1 MTFEDYKEAN
11 RLYWIVKGMLIP
23 ESWNEKS
30 IIEMKRSY
38 IGRIWHN
45 HEATSVHEEGFEE
58 ACRFAGLEN
67 IFTTKYA
74 A

>member
-23 ESWNEKS
+23 MSWDEKS
-30 IIEMKRSY
+30 IVDTKNSY
-38 IGRIWHN
+38 TARMWHN

-58 ACRFAGLEN
+58 AWQKAWDLDLLVK
-67 IFTTKYA
+67 KYVD
-74 A
+74 